1 MEKRIDWKDLYED
14 KCLENS
20 DLKNEIRVLQAI
32 LRSYLPVLTRTQSDN
47 TGNNN

>member
-32 LRSYLPVLTRTQSDN
+32 LRSYLPIVGANEDN
-47 TGNNN
+47 GSINK